1 MRIVRDEVNSSSV
14 EGRLTNTLGL
24 EKRSEVEVETQLTSS
39 ARIPPISMKLADSA
53 SPVLMSMGC
62 ASHQQAPSSHSHSH
76 SHSSTGVIS
85 HEHRVGE
92 DCAAGGRVVQSSPVQ
107 SSRVN
112 PVVDRSRQ

>member
-76 SHSSTGVIS
+76 SSTGVIS
-85 HEHRVGE
+85 HVHRVGE

-107 SSRVN
+107 SS
-112 PVVDRSRQ
+112 

>member
-76 SHSSTGVIS
+76 SHSHCSTGVIS
-85 HEHRVGE
+85 HVHRVGE
-92 DCAAGGRVVQSSPVQ
+92 GVESSSPVQ

>member
-76 SHSSTGVIS
+76 SSTGVIS

-107 SSRVN
+107 SS
-112 PVVDRSRQ
+112 PVELTQ